1 MPASVS
7 PASAPASDR
16 KTRRAI
22 VHLLKT
28 TGPLTSAQL
37 AGHLGVTAMA
47 VRQHL
52 YELQAEKFVTVE
64 ERPVPIGR
72 PAKHWH
78 LTREAD
84 RLFPDAYAELSVSL
98 IGALGDAFGAE
109 GVQRVLA
116 SRAARQEALYAARIP
131 AEAPLKEKVRE
142 LARIRTGEGYMAQA
156 KPAGKGAYLLVENHC
171 PICAAAT
178 QCQGFC
184 TTELDLFRKVLG
196 PGVHIERE
204 EHIIAGAR
212 RCAYR
217 IAKQPGTE
225 DAHATIAGLG
235 QFSSGKPDLGSN
247 RKHQKGF
254 GR

>member
-1 MPASVS
+1 MPLS
-7 PASAPASDR
+7 PGTGDR

-28 TGPLTSAQL
+28 DGPLTSAQL
-37 AGHLGVTAMA
+37 AGRLGLTAMA

-52 YELQAEKFVTVE
+52 YTLQSEKFVAVE

-72 PAKHWH
+72 PAKHWR

-98 IGALGDAFGAE
+98 IGALGDAFGPE
-109 GVQRVLA
+109 GLQRVLE
-116 SRAARQEALYAARIP
+116 SRGARQQALYTARIP
-131 AEAPLKEKVRE
+131 PTASLKEKVRQ
-142 LARIRTGEGYMAQA
+142 LARIRTEEGYMAEVHA
-156 KPAGKGAYLLVENHC
+156 AGKRAFLLTENHC

-184 TTELDLFRKVLG
+184 TAELDLFRKVLG
-196 PGVHIERE
+196 PGVQIDRE
-204 EHIIAGAR
+204 EHIVSGAR

-217 IAKQPGTE
+217 IVG
-225 DAHATIAGLG
+225 
-235 QFSSGKPDLGSN
+235 
-247 RKHQKGF
+247 
-254 GR
+254 

>member
-1 MPASVS
+1 MASS
-7 PASAPASDR
+7 PAPGDR
-16 KTRRAI
+16 KTRRAV

-28 TGPLTSAQL
+28 DGPLTSTQL
-37 AGHLGVTAMA
+37 ADRLGLTAMG

-52 YELQAEKFVTVE
+52 YALQAEKFVAVE

-98 IGALGDAFGAE
+98 IGALGDTFGPE
-109 GVQRVLA
+109 GLQRVLE
-116 SRAARQEALYAARIP
+116 SRGARQEALYAARIP
-131 AEAPLKEKVRE
+131 SAATLKEKVRR
-142 LARIRTGEGYMAQA
+142 LAAIRTEEGYMAEA
-156 KPAGKGAYLLVENHC
+156 HSAGKGAFLLTENHC

-178 QCQGFC
+178 ECQGFC

-196 PGVHIERE
+196 PGVQVERE
-204 EHIIAGAR
+204 EHIVSGAR

-217 IAKQPGTE
+217 IKSHLQ
-225 DAHATIAGLG
+225 
-235 QFSSGKPDLGSN
+235 
-247 RKHQKGF
+247 
-254 GR
+254 

>member
-1 MPASVS
+1 MSTRGGAG
-7 PASAPASDR
+7 DR

-28 TGPLTSAQL
+28 DGPLTSAQL
-37 AGHLGVTAMA
+37 ADRLGLTAMG

-52 YELQAEKFVTVE
+52 YALEAEKFVTVE

-78 LTREAD
+78 LTRNAD

-98 IGALGDAFGAE
+98 IGAMGEAFGPE
-109 GVQRVLA
+109 GVQRVLD
-116 SRAARQEALYAARIP
+116 SRAARQEATYAARIP
-131 AEAPLKEKVRE
+131 EAAPLKDKVRR
-142 LARIRTGEGYMAQA
+142 LAGIRTEEGYMAEV
-156 KPAGKGAYLLVENHC
+156 KPSGKGAFLLMENHC

-184 TTELDLFRKVLG
+184 STELELFRKVLG
-196 PGVHIERE
+196 PGVRVERE
-204 EHIIAGAR
+204 EHIVSGAR

-217 IAKQPGTE
+217 ITPCNIQ
-225 DAHATIAGLG
+225 
-235 QFSSGKPDLGSN
+235 
-247 RKHQKGF
+247 
-254 GR
+254 